1 MTTVQNSQIQ
11 RKVFEGTINKIL
23 KSYLYEK
30 KFKSVV
36 IILRLT
42 HRSCLKPCLY
52 RRILTSLGKNVTN
65 MATAADATSSPDE
78 KVALITKNLKVS
90 WCIYCVLSL
99 HLDLAHEES
108 CRNEIIVI

>member
-11 RKVFEGTINKIL
+11 RNVFGGTINKTL

-30 KFKSVV
+30 KFKSIV

-42 HRSCLKPCLY
+42 HRSCLKSCLY
-52 RRILTSLGKNVTN
+52 GRILTSLDKSVTN

-78 KVALITKNLKVS
+78 KVALITKNLKVL
-90 WCIYCVLSL
+90 WCI
-99 HLDLAHEES
+99 
-108 CRNEIIVI
+108 